1 MKLGLKRFCTFVSE
15 MNVMANIAILASG
28 SGSNAQR
35 ISEYF
40 TGHPSVRV
48 KLILSNNPGAYVLT
62 RAHSL
67 GIPSEVF
74 NRDSFYN
81 SDDILRILKQYD
93 ISFIVLAG
101 FLWLIPSSILEA
113 YPGRIVNIHPALLPK
128 YGGKGMYGQKVHE
141 AVIKAGEL
149 ESGISIHYV
158 NAHYDEGDIIFQ
170 ARCPVLP
177 GDNAERLAGRIHELE
192 YEHYPRVIEEVVGGW

>member
-1 MKLGLKRFCTFVSE
+1 MT
-15 MNVMANIAILASG
+15 NIAILASG

-40 TGHPSVRV
+40 AWHPDVKI
-48 KLILSNNPGAYVLT
+48 KLILSNKPDAYVLT
-62 RAHSL
+62 RALSL
-67 GIPSEVF
+67 GIPTLVF
-74 NRDSFYN
+74 DRKTFYET
-81 SDDILRILKQYD
+81 DVIPEFLKEND

-101 FLWLIPSSILEA
+101 FLWLLPHNILEA

-141 AVIKAGEL
+141 AVLRAREV

-158 NAHYDEGDIIFQ
+158 TANYDEGDIIFQ
-170 ARCPVLP
+170 ARCPVKH
-177 GDNAERLAGRIHELE
+177 GDTPESLAGRIHELE
-192 YEHYPRVIEEVVGGW
+192 YEHYPRVIEGIVTRDT